1 MMADKLPSLAIV
13 WLLPDFFVNLV
24 MCQHL
29 VYVLKKVQENLI
41 LGFRE
46 RDLPPLAEYPALVF
60 PDFQSRGT
68 PLLSLIHIWNS
79 YGFRPNRNCRQAVAM
94 CYKLAQV
101 SGLHYVVDIDIKG
114 FFDNVDHGKLLKQI
128 WTLGIRDKCLLSLI
142 SKMLKAPIE
151 ENGVRSRPEKGTPQG
166 LSLIHI

>member
-1 MMADKLPSLAIV
+1 
-13 WLLPDFFVNLV
+13 
-24 MCQHL
+24 
-29 VYVLKKVQENLI
+29 
-41 LGFRE
+41 
-46 RDLPPLAEYPALVF
+46 
-60 PDFQSRGT
+60 
-68 PLLSLIHIWNS
+68 
-79 YGFRPNRNCRQAVAM
+79 M

-151 ENGVRSRPEKGTPQG
+151 ENGVRSRPEKAH
-166 LSLIHI
+166 LKAVY

>member
-46 RDLPPLAEYPALVF
+46 RDLPPFADAFMLELWRHIGPDMDVPAGDIGVGGREVGYMFGMYKKLT
-60 PDFQSRGT
+60 REHTGT
-68 PLLSLIHIWNS
+68 FTGKGMEFGGSLIRPEATGFGACYFVQHHTILLLS
-79 YGFRPNRNCRQAVAM
+79 
-94 CYKLAQV
+94 
-101 SGLHYVVDIDIKG
+101 
-114 FFDNVDHGKLLKQI
+114 
-128 WTLGIRDKCLLSLI
+128 SL
-142 SKMLKAPIE
+142 
-151 ENGVRSRPEKGTPQG
+151 TT
-166 LSLIHI
+166 

>member
-46 RDLPPLAEYPALVF
+46 RDLPPFAEYRRWF
-60 PDFQSRGT
+60 
-68 PLLSLIHIWNS
+68 
-79 YGFRPNRNCRQAVAM
+79 
-94 CYKLAQV
+94 
-101 SGLHYVVDIDIKG
+101 
-114 FFDNVDHGKLLKQI
+114 
-128 WTLGIRDKCLLSLI
+128 SLI
-142 SKMLKAPIE
+142 SKAEVLCCDLNSISSIREADWASP
-151 ENGVRSRPEKGTPQG
+151 
-166 LSLIHI
+166 